1 MKEVKWI
8 PARISLPK
16 ANKIYNI
23 TYHGINGKSYTD
35 SAIYNPDKNRWYWDE
50 LEECEVN
57 ITVIAWSDL
66 PDPYNEERF
75 MYGAIIGDIVGSIYE
90 FHNIKTK
97 DFLFWNPKCYFTDD
111 TVMTI
116 AVYNAIASYKMDP
129 SKDLK
134 RALINSMQMLGRKYR
149 CSYGAQFKQW
159 LYESNPKPYN
169 SFGNG
174 AAMRV
179 SAAGF
184 LADSLEEAISL
195 AKSSAEVSHNH
206 RYGIDGAVSIAT
218 GIFMA
223 RAGSSKEEIKGEL
236 SCIWDLNFT
245 LDDIRERYEFDETCQ
260 GTVPQAIVAFLESD
274 SFEDAIRNAI
284 SIGGDSDTLAAI
296 TGSLAE
302 AYYGVPAEMKQKALE
317 YLDNDLVSIILKCEK
332 YY

>member
-23 TYHGINGKSYTD
+23 TYHGINGKSYAD

-50 LEECEVN
+50 LEEYEVN

-66 PDPYNEERF
+66 PEPYNEEPF

-90 FHNIKTK
+90 FYNIKTK

-116 AVYNAIASYKMDP
+116 AVYDAIASYKKDP

-134 RALINSMQMLGRKYR
+134 QALIDSMQMLGRKYR

-195 AKSSAEVSHNH
+195 AKSSA
-206 RYGIDGAVSIAT
+206 
-218 GIFMA
+218 
-223 RAGSSKEEIKGEL
+223 
-236 SCIWDLNFT
+236 
-245 LDDIRERYEFDETCQ
+245 
-260 GTVPQAIVAFLESD
+260 
-274 SFEDAIRNAI
+274 
-284 SIGGDSDTLAAI
+284 
-296 TGSLAE
+296 
-302 AYYGVPAEMKQKALE
+302 
-317 YLDNDLVSIILKCEK
+317 
-332 YY
+332 